1 MLHVPLSE
9 VKTIQLLARVLSFK
23 QVFHSCIATEIT
35 MASTSNAS
43 ALPATKE
50 VPDGRM
56 GQPQARILLP
66 TALET
71 KVTDGSEEPSFNTSW
86 YDARKTVLPGNKADA
101 SQRKTTSGW
110 QN

>member
-1 MLHVPLSE
+1 
-9 VKTIQLLARVLSFK
+9 
-23 QVFHSCIATEIT
+23 

-50 VPDGRM
+50 VPDGHT

-66 TALET
+66 TAPET
-71 KVTDGSEEPSFNTSW
+71 KVTDGSEEQSFNTSW
-86 YDARKTVLPGNKADA
+86 YDVRKTVLPGNKADP